1 MNSKY
6 SQALN
11 SKQLTQT
18 ATYKGIF
25 YNYDAIIHM
34 LLHVYIIVLFQR
46 SEICPGF
53 MHRKMLTMHCLDIGE
68 LSFPNVVCVQVLNGW
83 LRWSPFWLNCWSHH
97 STEV

>member
-34 LLHVYIIVLFQR
+34 
-46 SEICPGF
+46 
-53 MHRKMLTMHCLDIGE
+53 
-68 LSFPNVVCVQVLNGW
+68 
-83 LRWSPFWLNCWSHH
+83 
-97 STEV
+97 